1 MEMPTLT
8 LWQNERSVHI
18 PFEPGTPLREILV
31 RCGYGIEHP
40 CGGRGSCGKCA
51 VEAVGGLSEP
61 TPAEERAGCRLS
73 CQIVLTGDAEVWLK
87 DDAATAVELSGSAPA
102 LGTALG
108 HRFGAAV
115 DLGTTTIALKLYDLR
130 TGRLLA
136 EAGLPNPQ
144 RRIAADVMGR
154 IGAAMDGRLDGLQ
167 EMALSAIQTLLE
179 RTCAMAG
186 IGMDQVDAM
195 VVAGNTTMLYL
206 LTGRD
211 PASLSRA
218 PFRADCLFGHPD
230 TLLGIP
236 VYYPPCMNAF
246 VGADITCA
254 VLDSG
259 MTNMPGIS
267 LLCDIGTNGEIALWK
282 DGTLYVTSTAAGPAF
297 EGAGIS
303 CGCSSVPGAIDRVW
317 LENGQVKIHTIGQ
330 AEPCGVCGSG
340 LIDAIAVFLELERI
354 DETGF
359 AEKDALSLTENI
371 SLIPA
376 DVRAVQL
383 AKGAIAAGIRTLLEE
398 AQVVEEEIG
407 TLFIAGG
414 FGSHLN
420 VASAA
425 AIGLIP
431 PHLQQKVCVL
441 GNAALS
447 GAAKILLNRQEMARA
462 EQTAQCARHVNL
474 GGSSRFNQHFMEA
487 MLFGEDDL
495 FD

>member
-1 MEMPTLT
+1 MPTLT
-8 LWQNERSVHI
+8 LWQNNRSVHI
-18 PFEPGTPLREILV
+18 PFEPGTPLGEILV
-31 RCGYGIEHP
+31 RCGYGTEHP
-40 CGGRGSCGKCA
+40 CGGRGICGKCA
-51 VEAVGGLSEP
+51 VEATGGLSAP
-61 TPAEERAGCRLS
+61 TPPEQKAGRRLS
-73 CQIVLTGDAEVWLK
+73 CQIVLLGNAEVWLK
-87 DDAATAVELSGSAPA
+87 NDAATAVELSGSVPT

-108 HRFGAAV
+108 RRFGAAV
-115 DLGTTTIALKLYDLR
+115 DLGTTTIAMKLYDLQD
-130 TGRLLA
+130 GRLLA
-136 EAGLPNPQ
+136 EEGLPNPQ

-154 IGAAMDGRLDGLQ
+154 IGAAMDGQLDNLQ
-167 EMALSAIQTLLE
+167 DMALSAI
-179 RTCAMAG
+179 R
-186 IGMDQVDAM
+186 
-195 VVAGNTTMLYL
+195 
-206 LTGRD
+206 
-211 PASLSRA
+211 
-218 PFRADCLFGHPD
+218 

-259 MTNMPGIS
+259 MTEKPGIH

-282 DGTLYVTSTAAGPAF
+282 EGTLYVTSTAAGPAF

-303 CGCSSVPGAIDRVW
+303 CGCSSIPGAIDRVW
-317 LENGQVKIHTIGQ
+317 LENGQVKIHTI
-330 AEPCGVCGSG
+330 ADKEACGVCGSG

-359 AEKDALSLTENI
+359 AEEGDLSLTENV

-398 AQVVEEEIG
+398 AKVSEEEID

-431 PHLQQKVCVL
+431 PNLQKKVRVL

-447 GAAKILLNRQEMARA
+447 GAAKILLDKQEMARA
-462 EQTAQCARHVNL
+462 EKTAQCARHVNL

>member
-1 MEMPTLT
+1 MEMPILT
-8 LWQNERSVHI
+8 LWQNDRSVRI
-18 PFEPGTPLREILV
+18 PFEPGTALGEILV
-31 RCGYGIEHP
+31 RHGCETEHP
-40 CGGRGSCGKCA
+40 CGGRGNCGKCA
-51 VEAVGGLSEP
+51 VEASGGLSEP
-61 TPAEERAGCRLS
+61 TPAEQKAGRRLS
-73 CQIVLTGDAEVWLK
+73 CQIVLLGDAEVWLK

-108 HRFGAAV
+108 RRFGAAL
-115 DLGTTTIALKLYDLR
+115 DMGTTTMALKLYDLQN
-130 TGRLLA
+130 GRLLA
-136 EAGLPNPQ
+136 EEGMSNPQ

-154 IGAAMDGRLDGLQ
+154 IGAAMDGRLDDLR
-167 EMALSAIQTLLE
+167 EMALSATRTLLD
-179 RTCAMAG
+179 RACARVEVS
-186 IGMDQVDAM
+186 IQQVDAM
-195 VVAGNTTMLYL
+195 VVGGNTTMLYL

-211 PASLSRA
+211 PTCLSCA
-218 PFRADCLFGHPD
+218 PFRADHLFGHED

-259 MTNMPGIS
+259 MTEKPGVH

-282 DGTLYVTSTAAGPAF
+282 EGTLYVTSTAAGPAF

-303 CGCSSVPGAIDRVW
+303 CGCSSIPGAIDRVW
-317 LENGQVKIHTIGQ
+317 LEAGQVKVHTIGQ

-359 AEKDALSLTENI
+359 AEEGDLSLTENV

-398 AQVVEEEIG
+398 AKVSEEEID

-431 PHLQQKVCVL
+431 PNLQKKVRVL

-447 GAAKILLNRQEMARA
+447 GAAKILLDKQEMARA
-462 EQTAQCARHVNL
+462 EKTAQCARHVNL

>member
-1 MEMPTLT
+1 M
-8 LWQNERSVHI
+8 
-18 PFEPGTPLREILV
+18 
-31 RCGYGIEHP
+31 
-40 CGGRGSCGKCA
+40 
-51 VEAVGGLSEP
+51 
-61 TPAEERAGCRLS
+61 
-73 CQIVLTGDAEVWLK
+73 
-87 DDAATAVELSGSAPA
+87 
-102 LGTALG
+102 
-108 HRFGAAV
+108 
-115 DLGTTTIALKLYDLR
+115 KLYDLR

-136 EAGLPNPQ
+136 EEGLPNPQ

-154 IGAAMDGRLDGLQ
+154 IGAAMDGQLDNLQ
-167 EMALSAIQTLLE
+167 DMALSAI
-179 RTCAMAG
+179 R
-186 IGMDQVDAM
+186 
-195 VVAGNTTMLYL
+195 
-206 LTGRD
+206 
-211 PASLSRA
+211 
-218 PFRADCLFGHPD
+218 

-259 MTNMPGIS
+259 MTEKPGIY

-303 CGCSSVPGAIDRVW
+303 CGCSSIPGAIDRFW
-317 LENGQVKIHTIGQ
+317 LEDGQVKVHTIGQ

-340 LIDAIAVFLELERI
+340 LIDAIAVFLELERV

-359 AEKDALSLTENI
+359 AEEGDLSLTENV

-383 AKGAIAAGIRTLLEE
+383 AKGAIAAGIRSLLEE
-398 AQVVEEEIG
+398 ARVSEEEID

-431 PHLQQKVCVL
+431 PNLQKKVCVL

-447 GAAKILLNRQEMARA
+447 GAAKILLDKQEMARA

-495 FD
+495 FN